1 VTAQPIRVPRDVHL
15 GKIGQHLFPLVVLSM
30 RTLCVLLLAAFPAF
44 AAELKPIEIPLWPK
58 EAPGEKIELP
68 EEGFQPAKAGEN
80 PPLKRLSNVSKPT
93 ITIYRPKAELDNGAA
108 VVVAPGGGYTILA
121 WEHEGTQ
128 VAEWLNSLGV
138 TAVLLKYRVPK
149 RADNSLAA
157 AQDAQRA
164 IRLVRSKAKEWKID
178 ENRIGMLG
186 FSAGGHLTA
195 WTSTNYDKRSYEP
208 VDDADKLSCKPDFSV
223 LIYPGG
229 LLEKD
234 GTMKPEIKITKD
246 TPASFIAVAYDD
258 KGCFD
263 SLSLVK
269 ALKANNVSAEMHMY
283 SSGGHGFGMKPSEKP
298 FATWPKSCGDWMKVQ
313 GYLNAKK

>member
-1 VTAQPIRVPRDVHL
+1 MRA
-15 GKIGQHLFPLVVLSM
+15 LSVM
-30 RTLCVLLLAAFPAF
+30 LLLACPAF
-44 AAELKPIEIPLWPK
+44 AAETKPIEIPIWPAA
-58 EAPGEKIELP
+58 APGEKGGLP
-68 EEGFQPAKAGEN
+68 EEAFQPPKAGEVA
-80 PPLKRLSNVSKPT
+80 PVKRLGNVSKPT
-93 ITIYRPKAELDNGAA
+93 ITIMRPKAEIDNGAA
-108 VVVAPGGGYTILA
+108 VVIAPGGGYTILA

-128 VAEWLNSLGV
+128 VGEWLNSIGV
-138 TAVLLKYRVPK
+138 TAVVLKYRVPK

-164 IRLVRSKAKEWKID
+164 IGLVRSKAKEWKLD

-195 WTSTNYDKRSYEP
+195 WVSTNYDKRSYDP
-208 VDDADKLSCKPDFSV
+208 VDEADKVSCKPDFSV
-223 LIYPGG
+223 MIYPGG

-263 SLSLVK
+263 SCMSLVK
-269 ALKANNVSAEMHMY
+269 SLKANNVSAELHVY
-283 SSGGHGFGMKPSEKP
+283 STGGHGFGMKPSDKP
-298 FATWPKSCGDWMKVQ
+298 FATWPKSCGDWMKAQ
-313 GYLNAKK
+313 GYLTAKK

>member
-1 VTAQPIRVPRDVHL
+1 MRV
-15 GKIGQHLFPLVVLSM
+15 LFLM
-30 RTLCVLLLAAFPAF
+30 LLLACPAF
-44 AAELKPIEIPLWPK
+44 AAEPVVVNLWPGA
-58 EAPGEKIELP
+58 APGEKGGLP
-68 EEGFQPAKAGEN
+68 EEGFQADKAGEK
-80 PPLKRLSNVSKPT
+80 PPLKRLGNVSKPT
-93 ITIYRPKAELDNGAA
+93 ITVYKPKAEIDTGAA
-108 VVVAPGGGYTILA
+108 VLIAPGGGYTILA

-164 IRLVRSKAKEWKID
+164 MSLVRSKTKEWGID
-178 ENRIGMLG
+178 DKRIGMLG

-195 WTSTNYDKRSYEP
+195 WTSTNYVKRSYDA
-208 VDDADKLSCKPDFSV
+208 VDDADKLSSKPDFSV

-234 GTMKPEIKITKD
+234 GTMKPEIKITPE
-246 TPASFIAVAYDD
+246 TPASFVAVAYDD

-263 SLSLVK
+263 SCMSLVK
-269 ALKANNVSAEMHMY
+269 ALKENKVSAELHVY
-283 SSGGHGFGMKPSEKP
+283 SSGGHGFGMKPSDKP
-298 FATWPKSCGDWMKVQ
+298 FATWPKSCGDWMKAQ
-313 GYLNAKK
+313 GYLKN